1 MLYNFAVVNKPEFM
15 SMKNLLQAPQGC
27 ALVVFAVIY
36 LFINGYL
43 LYRFFIQKERR
54 LYLKKIMIVF
64 ISFFILVL
72 QELVFY
78 SSSSFEGV
86 AYGYNLSLLNLKL
99 FICTSFFIII
109 IFQSIGFLEDGIKLC
124 LQYIIALCSV
134 IFILDTMCYISD
146 KRSLYYAIV
155 LLLLLIAIGT
165 SLIYKFIKVCML
177 RYDAIVHTLKKDN
190 LYSAFMI
197 FIVVMLASYMI
208 FISLLVRNC
217 IAVEIITLA
226 VVLLLHLVVVN
237 REIGGYKVKRTYNI
251 VKEDDYPGGVLMDER
266 ITDDYKIIQRLILY
280 FESDKPYLD
289 SELKMA
295 DVSKHIYTNKTYL
308 SRALNRRMSR
318 NFNQFVNY
326 YRVREA
332 CAMYIDDPLI
342 KITDLCDKSG
352 FKNVSSFS
360 NAFNLNVRYTPAEWC
375 KEVRRKLQNNENVSI
390 KDYFI

>member
-1 MLYNFAVVNKPEFM
+1 M

-27 ALVVFAVIY
+27 ALIIFAVIY
-36 LFINGYL
+36 FFINCYL

-64 ISFFILVL
+64 VSFFILVL

-78 SSSSFEGV
+78 GSSSFEGV

-99 FICTSFFIII
+99 FICTSFFIIM

-134 IFILDTMCYISD
+134 IFIVDTMFYISD
-146 KRSLYYAIV
+146 RRSLYYAIA
-155 LLLLLIAIGT
+155 LLIFLIAIGI
-165 SLIYKFIKVCML
+165 SLIYKFIKMCML
-177 RYDAIVHTLKKDN
+177 RYDTIVQTLRKDN
-190 LYSAFMI
+190 LHSAFMI
-197 FIVVMLASYMI
+197 FIVIMLVSYMI

-217 IAVEIITLA
+217 IAVEIIALA
-226 VVLLLHLVVVN
+226 VVLLLHLVVVD

-251 VKEDDYPGGVLMDER
+251 VKEDDFTGGMLMDER

-280 FESDKPYLD
+280 FESEKPYLD

-295 DVSKHIYTNKTYL
+295 DVSKRIYTNKTYL
-308 SRALNRRMSR
+308 SRALNHRMSR

-332 CAMYIDDPLI
+332 CAMYIDNPLI
-342 KITDLCDKSG
+342 KITELCDKSG

>member
-1 MLYNFAVVNKPEFM
+1 
-15 SMKNLLQAPQGC
+15 MKNLLQAPQGC
-27 ALVVFAVIY
+27 ALIIFAVIY
-36 LFINGYL
+36 FFINCYL

-64 ISFFILVL
+64 VSFFILVL

-78 SSSSFEGV
+78 GSSSFEGV

-99 FICTSFFIII
+99 FICTSFFIIM

-134 IFILDTMCYISD
+134 IFIVDTMFYISD
-146 KRSLYYAIV
+146 RRSLYYAIA
-155 LLLLLIAIGT
+155 LLIFLIAIGI
-165 SLIYKFIKVCML
+165 SLIYKFIKMCML
-177 RYDAIVHTLKKDN
+177 RYDTIVQTLRKDN
-190 LYSAFMI
+190 LHSAFMI
-197 FIVVMLASYMI
+197 FIVIMLVSYMI

-217 IAVEIITLA
+217 IAVEIIALA
-226 VVLLLHLVVVN
+226 VVLLLHLVVVD

-251 VKEDDYPGGVLMDER
+251 VKEDDFTGGMLMDER

-280 FESDKPYLD
+280 FESEKPYLD

-295 DVSKHIYTNKTYL
+295 DVSKRIYTNKTYL
-308 SRALNRRMSR
+308 SRALNHRMSR

-332 CAMYIDDPLI
+332 CAMYIDNPLI
-342 KITDLCDKSG
+342 KITELCDKSG

>member
-1 MLYNFAVVNKPEFM
+1 M

-27 ALVVFAVIY
+27 ALIVFAVIY
-36 LFINGYL
+36 FFINCYL
-43 LYRFFIQKERR
+43 LYRFFIQKEKR

-64 ISFFILVL
+64 VSFFILVL

-99 FICTSFFIII
+99 FICTSFFVIM

-134 IFILDTMCYISD
+134 IFIVDTMFYISD
-146 KRSLYYAIV
+146 KRSLYYAIA
-155 LLLLLIAIGT
+155 LLIFLIAIGI
-165 SLIYKFIKVCML
+165 SLIYKFIKMCML
-177 RYDAIVHTLKKDN
+177 RYDTIVQTLRKDN

-208 FISLLVRNC
+208 FISLLARNC
-217 IAVEIITLA
+217 IAVEIIALA
-226 VVLLLHLVVVN
+226 VVLLLHIVVMD

-251 VKEDDYPGGVLMDER
+251 VKEDDFAGGVLMDER

-280 FESDKPYLD
+280 FESEKPYLD

-308 SRALNRRMSR
+308 SRALNHRMSR

-332 CAMYIDDPLI
+332 CAMYIENPLI
-342 KITDLCDKSG
+342 KITELCDKSG